1 MVHAHFLQMGGF
13 RLVCTKQD
21 ILKGPAIVPSSQD
34 KFRLSGVIPPQYRLS
49 SVIRPNRKYLIPP
62 QFSFRSR
69 DKQLIEGVIGLE
81 SFREL
86 LRQQMIDFPEISRE
100 DISDKSKGDIL
111 SKGIALIQIGWFLLQ
126 LVARSH
132 ENLAITE
139 LELTTAALA
148 ALNFAMYICWW
159 DKPQDVRCPVVI
171 RTKETENLLAGTE
184 VKYDWELDAAN
195 DFERFR
201 LRDYLANTF
210 KAILTSITRALR
222 NAYTGITNLPQNIWR
237 LCVFLFSSTR
247 SAWNG
252 ALDRIYSQSRSEG
265 VTEEKGNKGGGHCS
279 TSEQRRGHNI
289 ERATTLFTFVP
300 WLLKEIVVKL
310 VAMQYLPMFLPA
322 KLILSRHQDI
332 FDITID
338 KSSDAKIRMASKPLL
353 ELLFSKIDMMWI
365 MSMIFYSEEAASG
378 PLFYSSAIG
387 GAVFGSIHC
396 LAWSF
401 DFPSFAE
408 RTLWRSASF
417 AIVGACICV
426 VPGIFIH
433 GILRA
438 KEADYIVNTFARR
451 FWLSM
456 RKMCELIPCII
467 YPIARTSLL
476 LLAIASLRDIPS
488 SALDAI
494 QWIQLIPHI

>member
-34 KFRLSGVIPPQYRLS
+34 KFRLS

-86 LRQQMIDFPEISRE
+86 LRQQLIDFPEISRE

-171 RTKETENLLAGTE
+171 RTKETEKLLAGTE
-184 VKYDWELDAAN
+184 VKDDWELDPAN
-195 DFERFR
+195 DFEHFR
-201 LRDYLANTF
+201 LRDYLATTF
-210 KAILTSITRALR
+210 KAILTSITGALR
-222 NAYTGITNLPQNIWR
+222 NAYSGITNLPQNIWR

-252 ALDRIYSQSRSEG
+252 VLDRIYSQSRSEG
-265 VTEEKGNKGGGHCS
+265 VTDEKGNKGGHCS

-289 ERATTLFTFVP
+289 ERAATLFAFVP

-338 KSSDAKIRMASKPLL
+338 KSSDDAKVRMASKPLL

-365 MSMIFYSEEAASG
+365 MSMIFYSEQAESA

-387 GAVFGSIHC
+387 GAIFGSIHC
-396 LAWSF
+396 FAWKF
-401 DFPSFAE
+401 DFPSRFE
-408 RTLWRSASF
+408 RILWRSASF
-417 AIVGACICV
+417 SIVGVCMCV

-433 GILRA
+433 TALR
-438 KEADYIVNTFARR
+438 KREKSSKDNSVYVKY
-451 FWLSM
+451 FWISM
-456 RKMCELIPCII
+456 RKVCELIPCII
-467 YPIARTSLL
+467 YPIARASLL

-488 SALDAI
+488 SALDAV

>member
-34 KFRLSGVIPPQYRLS
+34 KFRLS

-86 LRQQMIDFPEISRE
+86 LRQQLIDFPEISRE

-111 SKGIALIQIGWFLLQ
+111 SKGIALVQIGWFLLQ

-171 RTKETENLLAGTE
+171 RTKETEKLLAGTE
-184 VKYDWELDAAN
+184 VKDDWELDPAN
-195 DFERFR
+195 DFEHFR

-252 ALDRIYSQSRSEG
+252 VLDRIYSQSRSEG
-265 VTEEKGNKGGGHCS
+265 VTEEKGNKGGSHCS

-289 ERATTLFTFVP
+289 ERVTTLFAFVP

-338 KSSDAKIRMASKPLL
+338 KSSDDAKIRMASKPLL

-365 MSMIFYSEEAASG
+365 MSMIFYSEQAESA

-387 GAVFGSIHC
+387 GAIFGSIHC
-396 LAWSF
+396 FAWKF
-401 DFPSFAE
+401 DFPSLFE
-408 RTLWRSASF
+408 RILWRSASF
-417 AIVGACICV
+417 SIVGVCMCV

-433 GILRA
+433 NALR
-438 KEADYIVNTFARR
+438 KREKSYKDDSVYVKY
-451 FWLSM
+451 FWISM
-456 RKMCELIPCII
+456 RKVCELIPCII
-467 YPIARTSLL
+467 YPIARASLL

-488 SALDAI
+488 SALDAV